1 MIDIDCSEMTVDE
14 QISLASAV
22 SDGLAG
28 RGVALV
34 KDDRVVV
41 DQIAGKVT
49 AGEVAELAKAFA
61 ARRKDPQLY
70 TVETDGEHVVV
81 HTPDPLSRARGRKD
95 TGQLL
100 PDNLFKCP
108 FCPFVT
114 PYEEAYVVHYRSH
127 GFG

>member
-1 MIDIDCSEMTVDE
+1 MIDIDCSEVTVDE

-28 RGVALV
+28 RGVALI

-41 DQIAGKVT
+41 DQVSGKVT
-49 AGEVAELAKAFA
+49 PVEVADLAKAFA
-61 ARRKDPQLY
+61 SRRKDPLLY
-70 TVETDGEHVVV
+70 TVETNGEHVLV
-81 HTPDPLSRARGRKD
+81 HTPDPLSRGWGRKD

-100 PDNLFKCP
+100 PDNLYKCP

>member
-14 QISLASAV
+14 QLSLASAV

-49 AGEVAELAKAFA
+49 PGEVAELAKAFA
-61 ARRKDPQLY
+61 SRRKDPQHY
-70 TVETDGEHVVV
+70 AVETSGEHVVV
-81 HTPDPLSRARGRKD
+81 HTPDPLSRRRGRKD